1 MAKSKNHTIHNQSCK
16 WHKNDIKK
24 PWSQRY
30 KSLKGVDPKFLRNK
44 DVEGL
49 KKYKSTMQIAVST
62 LTEIIKACGKPK
74 VVKPKMPKGPR
85 HKLIC
90 LAFIIYHKL
99 WKWI

>member
-1 MAKSKNHTIHNQSCK
+1 MAKSKNYAIHNQSCK
-16 WHKNDIKK
+16 WHKNDVKK

-30 KSLKGVDPKFLRNK
+30 RSLKGVDPKFLRNE

-49 KKYKSTMQIAVST
+49 KKVEANNAMAVST
-62 LTEIIKACGKPK
+62 LTEILKALGEPK

-90 LAFIIYHKL
+90 LAFIIHSKL
-99 WKWI
+99 WKWT